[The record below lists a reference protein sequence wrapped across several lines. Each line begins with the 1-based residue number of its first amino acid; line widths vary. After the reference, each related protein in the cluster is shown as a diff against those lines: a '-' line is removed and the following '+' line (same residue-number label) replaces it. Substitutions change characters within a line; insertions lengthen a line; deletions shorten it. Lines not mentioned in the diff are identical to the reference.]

1 MTFFIFAVGENMKQ
15 ILAAAAVILLTA
27 CAATGT
33 QVHESQLQGFKKGKT
48 TLQEVTDTL
57 GAPNTRT
64 AMSDGSKMICYS
76 YAKVTA
82 RPEGFI
88 PYVGVFAGGSDIV
101 SNTACL
107 QFNKNDVLQSYTA
120 SSSQRGSG
128 YGVEAG
134 TPAPR
139 ISAEPKQ
146 SNQ

>member
-1 MTFFIFAVGENMKQ
+1 MKQ
-15 ILAAAAVILLTA
+15 TIAAAAVILLAA

-64 AMSDGSKMICYS
+64 TMSDGSKMICYS

-107 QFNKNDVLQSYTA
+107 QFNKKDVLQSYTT

-128 YGVEAG
+128 YGIEAG
-134 TPAPR
+134 APAPR

-146 SNQ
+146 SDQ